1 MARMRVVQVA
11 APGAPFELVERE
23 LPSPGN
29 GEVRIRVEACGIC
42 HSDSFAKEGAF
53 PGIPYPIVPGHEVAG
68 RIDAV
73 GPGAEPWR
81 AGQRVG
87 VGWYGGHCGRCDRC
101 RRGDFITCREGR
113 IPGITFDGG
122 YADYM
127 IAPAQALARIPDELA
142 AESAAPLLCA
152 GITTFNALRNSGA
165 RAGDL
170 VAVLG
175 IGGLGHL
182 ALQFASRMGFDT
194 VAIARGKDKERLA
207 RTRGARRYLD
217 SQADDVAA
225 ELSARGGARVI
236 LATVTSAKAMTA
248 VIDGLAV
255 DGKLLVIGAAP
266 EPIEVSP
273 LQLIG
278 RRASIQGWPS
288 GVAADSEETLSF
300 SAFSEVRPMVET
312 FPLEQAAAAYDRMMS
327 GAARFRVVL
336 TTGD

>member
-11 APGAPFELVERE
+11 TPGAPLELVERE
-23 LPSPGN
+23 VPSPGH
-29 GEVRIRVEACGIC
+29 GEVRIRVEACGVC
-42 HSDSFAKEGAF
+42 HSDAFTKEGSY
-53 PGIPYPIVPGHEVAG
+53 PGIRYPRVPGHEVAG

-87 VGWYGGHCGRCDRC
+87 VGWYGGHCGHCDRC

-113 IPGITFDGG
+113 ISGVTFDGG

-152 GITTFNALRNSGA
+152 GITTFNALRHSGA

-182 ALQFASRMGFDT
+182 ALQFSARMGFDT
-194 VAIARGKDKERLA
+194 IAIARGKDKENLA
-207 RTRGARRYLD
+207 RTLGARRYLD

-225 ELSARGGARVI
+225 ELAARGGARVI
-236 LATVTSAKAMTA
+236 LATSQ
-248 VIDGLAV
+248 
-255 DGKLLVIGAAP
+255 AA
-266 EPIEVSP
+266 ICS
-273 LQLIG
+273 
-278 RRASIQGWPS
+278 
-288 GVAADSEETLSF
+288 TSF
-300 SAFSEVRPMVET
+300 SFMPTLLQHYHRLWASM
-312 FPLEQAAAAYDRMMS
+312 
-327 GAARFRVVL
+327 G
-336 TTGD
+336 

>member
-1 MARMRVVQVA
+1 MARRRVVQVA

-29 GEVRIRVEACGIC
+29 GEVRIRVEACGVC
-42 HSDSFAKEGAF
+42 HSDSFTKEGGY
-53 PGIPYPIVPGHEVAG
+53 PGIRYPIVPGHEVAG
-68 RIDAV
+68 RIDAL
-73 GPGAEPWR
+73 GPGTEPWR

-101 RRGDFITCREGR
+101 RRGDFVTCREGR

-127 IAPAQALARIPDELA
+127 IAPTQALAPIPHELD

-194 VAIARGKDKERLA
+194 VAIARGKDKEKLA
-207 RTRGARRYLD
+207 RTLGARRYLD
-217 SQADDVAA
+217 SQTDDVAA
-225 ELSARGGARVI
+225 ELAARGGARVI

-248 VIDGLAV
+248 VIDGLGV
-255 DGKLLVIGAAP
+255 DGKLLVIGVAA

-273 LQLIG
+273 FQLIG

-300 SAFSEVRPMVET
+300 SALREVRPMVET
-312 FPLEQAAAAYDRMMS
+312 FPLEQAAAAYERMMS

-336 TTGD
+336 TMGD

>member
-11 APGAPFELVERE
+11 APGAPLELVERDV
-23 LPSPGN
+23 PNPGN

-207 RTRGARRYLD
+207 RTLGARRYLD

-225 ELSARGGARVI
+225 ELAARGGARVI

-248 VIDGLAV
+248 VIDGLAI

-288 GVAADSEETLSF
+288 GVAADSEDTLAF
-300 SAFSEVRPMVET
+300 SALSEVRPMVET
-312 FPLEQAAAAYDRMMS
+312 FPLEQAAAGYERMMS
-327 GAARFRVVL
+327 GAARFRAVL
-336 TTGD
+336 TMGN